1 MHTLLVTW
9 LVDHAAHCHEVSMTN
24 ILDSSISLQDVTH
37 WWFLYAH
44 SASWCLTKTCPA
56 IVGIVLQFSWLT
68 PSLLVISKVC
78 KSCPFRAPRMKTNL
92 NSCSPWD
99 LEFTHAAVRTSQES
113 LEYKCQT
120 PKWNCFKHNP
130 GSSKCKDEHNF
141 QMQSKRKKLKWCCC
155 PGPHSSLIIALV

>member
-24 ILDSSISLQDVTH
+24 IIDSSISLQDVTH

-68 PSLLVISKVC
+68 PTLLFISKVWY
-78 KSCPFRAPRMKTNL
+78 KLIIQSTKNEEKLKLLFTLRPGNYMP
-92 NSCSPWD
+92 
-99 LEFTHAAVRTSQES
+99 FTHGAVRISQES
-113 LEYKCQT
+113 LECKCQT
-120 PKWNCFKHNP
+120 PKSNCFKQNSY
-130 GSSKCKDEHNF
+130 SSICKDDHE
-141 QMQSKRKKLKWCCC
+141 RKLNKIKGLN
-155 PGPHSSLIIALV
+155 